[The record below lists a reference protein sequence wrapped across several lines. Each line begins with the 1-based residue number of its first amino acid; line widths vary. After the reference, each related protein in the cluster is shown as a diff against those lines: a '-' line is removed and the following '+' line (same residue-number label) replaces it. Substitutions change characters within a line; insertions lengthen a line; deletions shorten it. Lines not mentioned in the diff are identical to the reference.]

1 MLCTERIQTTEKGKT
16 DLLKNIVLEQK
27 KAFDVS
33 LNFSFIYVT
42 IEAQFTSKFVL
53 NNKSNFLTYNVMD
66 YNFFLLFFFF
76 SHMVLILMVT
86 HK

>member
-66 YNFFLLFFFF
+66 YSFFLLFFF
-76 SHMVLILMVT
+76 SHKVLILMVT
-86 HK
+86 QK